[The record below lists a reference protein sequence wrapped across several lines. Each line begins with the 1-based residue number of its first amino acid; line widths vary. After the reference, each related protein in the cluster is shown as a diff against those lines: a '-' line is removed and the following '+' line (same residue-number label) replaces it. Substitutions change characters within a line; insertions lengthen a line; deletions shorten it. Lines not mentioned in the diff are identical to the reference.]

1 MGKLTYDIF
10 GNKHVKGSKRR
21 PSSVEKEKLEK
32 NWEEIFGEE
41 LEVTFVSVDDC
52 DETEIEFLP
61 DEAVEAMIMKR
72 FSREH

>member
-1 MGKLTYDIF
+1 MS
-10 GNKHVKGSKRR
+10 KGSKRR
-21 PSSVEKEKLEK
+21 PTSVEKERFEE

-41 LEVTFVSVDDC
+41 IEVTFVSVDDY
-52 DETEIEFLP
+52 DEAEIEFLP

>member
-1 MGKLTYDIF
+1 MS
-10 GNKHVKGSKRR
+10 KGSKRR